1 MKSTFNKT
9 CNFSSTVF
17 SRKYC
22 NNETI
27 IYSTCKIKLQHGENE
42 ARMDVKCSQMK
53 EQHHEGDYDAK
64 SDDFQLK
71 FNNACNMLKIHLWH
85 EILERTTS

>member
-1 MKSTFNKT
+1 MKSTFNKPAIFRVQSFQG
-9 CNFSSTVF
+9 NI
-17 SRKYC
+17 C

-71 FNNACNMLKIHLWH
+71 FNNACNMLKIHL
-85 EILERTTS
+85 